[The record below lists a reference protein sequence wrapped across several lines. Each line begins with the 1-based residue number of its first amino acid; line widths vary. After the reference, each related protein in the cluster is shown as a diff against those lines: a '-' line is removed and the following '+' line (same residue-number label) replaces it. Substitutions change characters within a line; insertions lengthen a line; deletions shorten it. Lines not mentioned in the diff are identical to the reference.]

1 MPFPRGRDRQRY
13 MCKECGES
21 GICEHGGEAAQSVN
35 GLRWQWQH
43 CEHVLQR
50 SWDKACGG
58 SCFCEHEDRYRTF
71 VFVL

>member
-1 MPFPRGRDRQRY
+1 MYERIAVAVATSAIF
-13 MCKECGES
+13 S
-21 GICEHGGEAAQSVN
+21 GICEHG
-35 GLRWQWQH
+35 
-43 CEHVLQR
+43 LQR